1 MNSKV
6 EEFYRITKALSSS
19 YECIRGDV
27 HNEKGISGLKEAEE
41 NFYHALAFHL
51 QGTSSY
57 RQE

>member
-6 EEFYRITKALSSS
+6 DEFYRITKALSSS

-27 HNEKGISGLKEAEE
+27 HNEKGINGLKEAEK
-41 NFYHALAFHL
+41 NFYNALAYHL

>member
-6 EEFYRITKALSSS
+6 DEFYRITKAISSS
-19 YECIRGDV
+19 YESIRGNSD
-27 HNEKGISGLKEAEE
+27 NEIGMNGLKEAEQ
-41 NFYHALAFHL
+41 NLYQALAFHL

>member
-19 YECIRGDV
+19 YECIRGDGN
-27 HNEKGISGLKEAEE
+27 NEKGINGLKEAEQ